1 MITTESL
8 FIDAPILTLTTQVSE
23 VIDFLDQQEYSHL
36 AVVDSNNRWLGN
48 LSTFLLYEVDETQQ
62 INDLL
67 YQVESFFVYATD
79 GLAKIADVF
88 IQNKCNLLPVLNE
101 DMQLKGMLPETALT
115 AHLLQSTF
123 LTEWGTTLIIENSTP
138 SVSFSQVVQIVES
151 NNTKLLGLLVLST
164 LENKTQL
171 LLRLNQK
178 NIEAIIHDLRRFDFT
193 ILSQHEED
201 MHQNKLI
208 EHSNYLNKFL
218 NI

>member
-1 MITTESL
+1 M
-8 FIDAPILTLTTQVSE
+8 SE
-23 VIDFLDQQEYSHL
+23 VIDFLDQNEYSHL
-36 AVVDSNNRWLGN
+36 ALVDSNNRWLGN
-48 LSTFLLYEVDETQQ
+48 LSTTILYEADETQE
-62 INDLL
+62 ISNLL

-79 GLAKIADVF
+79 GLAKITDVF
-88 IQNKCNLLPVLNE
+88 IQNKCNLLPVLDE
-101 DMQLKGMLPETALT
+101 EMQLKGMLPETALV

-123 LTEWGTTLIIENSTP
+123 LTEWGTSLIIENNTSA
-138 SVSFSQVVQIVES
+138 VSFSQVVQIVES

-193 ILSQHEED
+193 IISQHEED
-201 MHQNKLI
+201 IHQNQLI